1 MLDRLICQDLLRAS
15 ATRDG
20 TPGGD
25 ADGDGLIWL
34 AECAALPRQAVTSL
48 IARGRPAGLPVLA
61 ATTSAPVAADLADL
75 VNVVIAHRMA
85 DGAAVPW
92 VAGGVAAPRLAAAAD
107 PATLRD
113 GEFVLAVR
121 DPPRLVPSGLLVRA
135 RVPKVSRDGH
145 AAAPRRAWEGA

>member
-1 MLDRLICQDLLRAS
+1 
-15 ATRDG
+15 
-20 TPGGD
+20 
-25 ADGDGLIWL
+25 
-34 AECAALPRQAVTSL
+34 
-48 IARGRPAGLPVLA
+48 
-61 ATTSAPVAADLADL
+61 
-75 VNVVIAHRMA
+75 MA

-92 VAGGVAAPRLAAAAD
+92 AADGAAVPWAPGGAAAD

-135 RVPKVSRDGH
+135 RGPKVSRDEH